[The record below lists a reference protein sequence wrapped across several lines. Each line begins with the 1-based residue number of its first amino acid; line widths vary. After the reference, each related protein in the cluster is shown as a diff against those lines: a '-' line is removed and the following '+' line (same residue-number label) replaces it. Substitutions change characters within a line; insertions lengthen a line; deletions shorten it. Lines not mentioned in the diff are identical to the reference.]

1 MGTRTTFGAMHNEPS
16 SATSTPRRPLVPGPV
31 IALAWLLFSGFMVL
45 LMFAQNIS
53 AGTPTHWGETLGG
66 RLLHGLLWGLLTPV
80 VFALAQRFDLTERRH
95 RLSHLLVHAAASYGL
110 TLVYR
115 LAYAGLMSV
124 FGVLPG
130 GFSLGTVLVNAN
142 NWVPIYWMLLC
153 MAYAVQYREQFR
165 QGQVQAAQLE
175 TQLVQAQLQAL
186 KMQLQPHFLFN
197 SLNAVSALMGT
208 DVKAARRM
216 LAQLSQFLR
225 LVLDGSDTQEVTLA
239 QELHLT
245 RLYLEIEQ
253 TRFPDR
259 LAVAY
264 HIAPG
269 TEAAILPALLLQP
282 VVENAVRH
290 GLAPQAGVGEL
301 AISAQQ
307 QADRLI
313 VQVQDPG
320 RGTTDT
326 AVRGIGLRNLES
338 RLATRYGTDYAVTVE
353 TAPGQGY
360 CLRLS
365 LPFQAAGPANS
376 APLAA

>member
-1 MGTRTTFGAMHNEPS
+1 MHNQQPS
-16 SATSTPRRPLVPGPV
+16 AVPVLQRPVVSGPV

-45 LMFAQNIS
+45 LIFGQNLS
-53 AGTPTHWGETLGG
+53 AGAPTDWGEALGG
-66 RLLHGLLWGLLTPV
+66 RLLHGLIWGLLTPV
-80 VFALAQRFDLTERRH
+80 VFALAARFDLTERRY
-95 RLSHLLVHAAASYGL
+95 RLSTLLVHAAASYGL
-110 TLVYR
+110 TLTYR
-115 LAYAGLMSV
+115 LTYAGTMTA
-124 FGVLPG
+124 FGALPG
-130 GFSLGTVLVNAN
+130 GFSLVKVVANAN
-142 NWVPIYWMLLC
+142 TWVPIYWMLLC
-153 MAYAVQYREQFR
+153 MAYAVQYRERFR

-225 LVLDGSDTQEVTLA
+225 LVLEGSDAQEVTLT

-264 HIAPG
+264 DIAPG
-269 TEAAILPALLLQP
+269 TESALLPALLLQP

-301 AISAQQ
+301 AISAWQ
-307 QADRLI
+307 QADRLL
-313 VQVQDPG
+313 VLVQDNG
-320 RGTTDT
+320 RGTADT
-326 AVRGIGLRNLES
+326 AARGIGLRNLES
-338 RLATRYGTDYAVTVE
+338 RLATRYGPDYAVTVA
-353 TAPGQGY
+353 TAPGRGY
-360 CLRLS
+360 CLQLS
-365 LPFQAAGPANS
+365 LPFQTAPPAGPLPSIA
-376 APLAA
+376 

>member
-1 MGTRTTFGAMHNEPS
+1 MHTPQPNV
-16 SATSTPRRPLVPGPV
+16 TSMLRRPLVPGPV

-45 LMFAQNIS
+45 LVFAQNLS

-80 VFALAQRFDLTERRH
+80 VFALATRFDLTEHRR
-95 RLSHLLVHAAASYGL
+95 RLANLLVHATASYGL
-110 TLVYR
+110 TLLYR
-115 LAYAGLMSV
+115 LAYAGLMTL
-124 FGVLPG
+124 GEALPS
-130 GFSLGTVLVNAN
+130 GFSLGTALVNAN
-142 NWVPIYWMLLC
+142 TWVPIYWMLLG
-153 MAYAVQYREQFR
+153 MAYAVQYRERFR

-225 LVLDGSDTQEVTLA
+225 LVLDGSEAQEVTLA

-259 LAVAY
+259 LALRCLKVV
-264 HIAPG
+264 
-269 TEAAILPALLLQP
+269 LL
-282 VVENAVRH
+282 
-290 GLAPQAGVGEL
+290 
-301 AISAQQ
+301 
-307 QADRLI
+307 
-313 VQVQDPG
+313 
-320 RGTTDT
+320 T
-326 AVRGIGLRNLES
+326 
-338 RLATRYGTDYAVTVE
+338 
-353 TAPGQGY
+353 
-360 CLRLS
+360 
-365 LPFQAAGPANS
+365 
-376 APLAA
+376 

>member
-1 MGTRTTFGAMHNEPS
+1 MHIRLGPS
-16 SATSTPRRPLVPGPV
+16 SNQKKLALVPGPV

-45 LMFAQNIS
+45 LVFAQNLS

-80 VFALAQRFDLTERRH
+80 VFALATRFDLTERR
-95 RLSHLLVHAAASYGL
+95 RLPHLLVHAAASYGL

-115 LAYAGLMSV
+115 LAYAGVMTV
-124 FGVLPG
+124 FGAQPS
-130 GFSLGTVLVNAN
+130 GFSLGQVIVNAN
-142 NWVPIYWMLLC
+142 TWVPIYWMLLC
-153 MAYAVQYREQFR
+153 MAYAVQYRERFR

-245 RLYLEIEQ
+245 RLYLEVEQ

-264 HIAPG
+264 RIAPG
-269 TEAAILPALLLQP
+269 TEAALLPALLLQP

-301 AISAQQ
+301 AISALQ

-313 VQVQDPG
+313 VQVQDNG
-320 RGTTDT
+320 RGTADT

-338 RLATRYGTDYAVTVE
+338 RLATRYGADYAVTVE

-376 APLAA
+376 VPL

>member
-1 MGTRTTFGAMHNEPS
+1 MRSAG
-16 SATSTPRRPLVPGPV
+16 ATSSNQNKPALVTGPV

-45 LMFAQNIS
+45 LMFGQNLS
-53 AGTPTHWGETLGG
+53 VGTPTHWGETLGG
-66 RLLHGLLWGLLTPV
+66 RLLHGLLWGLLTPL
-80 VFALAQRFDLTERRH
+80 VFALATRFDLTERRH
-95 RLSHLLVHAAASYGL
+95 RLPHLLVHAAASYGL
-110 TLVYR
+110 ALVFR
-115 LAYAGLMSV
+115 LVYAGLMTV
-124 FGVLPG
+124 FGAQPG
-130 GFSLGTVLVNAN
+130 AFSLPTVILNAN
-142 NWVPIYWMLLC
+142 NWVPVYWMLLC
-153 MAYAVQYREQFR
+153 VAYAVQYRERFR

-225 LVLDGSDTQEVTLA
+225 LVLEGSDTQEVTLA

-259 LAVAY
+259 LTVAY

-269 TEAAILPALLLQP
+269 TEAALLPALLLQP

-301 AISAQQ
+301 AISARQ

-313 VQVQDPG
+313 VQVQDNG

-338 RLATRYGTDYAVTVE
+338 RLATRYGADYAVTVE

-360 CLRLS
+360 CLQLS
-365 LPFQAAGPANS
+365 LPFQAAVPANPNS
-376 APLAA
+376 LPA

>member
-1 MGTRTTFGAMHNEPS
+1 MHNEQPLAAS
-16 SATSTPRRPLVPGPV
+16 MPRRPLVPGPV

-45 LMFAQNIS
+45 LVFAQNLS

-80 VFALAQRFDLTERRH
+80 VFALAQRFDLTEPRR
-95 RLSHLLVHAAASYGL
+95 RLANLLVHAAASYGL

-115 LAYAGLMSV
+115 LAYAGLMTL
-124 FGVLPG
+124 FGALPG
-130 GFSLGTVLVNAN
+130 AFSLPQVLVNAN
-142 NWVPIYWMLLC
+142 TWVPIYWMLLC

-301 AISAQQ
+301 AISARQ

-313 VQVQDPG
+313 VQVQDNG
-320 RGTTDT
+320 RGTADT

-365 LPFQAAGPANS
+365 LPFQAAVPANS

>member
-1 MGTRTTFGAMHNEPS
+1 MHTQQPNAPS
-16 SATSTPRRPLVPGPV
+16 MSRRPLVPGPV

-45 LMFAQNIS
+45 LVFAQNLS

-80 VFALAQRFDLTERRH
+80 VFALATRFDLTEPRR
-95 RLSHLLVHAAASYGL
+95 LANLLVHAAASYGL

-115 LAYAGLMSV
+115 LAYAELMMLV
-124 FGVLPG
+124 GALPG
-130 GFSLGTVLVNAN
+130 GFSLGTVFANAN
-142 NWVPIYWMLLC
+142 TWVPIYWMLLC
-153 MAYAVQYREQFR
+153 MAYAVQYRERFR

-225 LVLDGSDTQEVTLA
+225 LVLEGSDTQEVTLA

-253 TRFPDR
+253 TRFPTAWPWLTTLTPAR
-259 LAVAY
+259 R
-264 HIAPG
+264 PPSC
-269 TEAAILPALLLQP
+269 LPC
-282 VVENAVRH
+282 
-290 GLAPQAGVGEL
+290 
-301 AISAQQ
+301 SC
-307 QADRLI
+307 
-313 VQVQDPG
+313 
-320 RGTTDT
+320 
-326 AVRGIGLRNLES
+326 S
-338 RLATRYGTDYAVTVE
+338 R
-353 TAPGQGY
+353 
-360 CLRLS
+360 
-365 LPFQAAGPANS
+365 
-376 APLAA
+376 

>member
-1 MGTRTTFGAMHNEPS
+1 M
-16 SATSTPRRPLVPGPV
+16 PGPV

-45 LMFAQNIS
+45 LMFAQNLS
-53 AGTPTHWGETLGG
+53 AGTPTHWGETLVG

-80 VFALAQRFDLTERRH
+80 VFALATRFDLTERH
-95 RLSHLLVHAAASYGL
+95 RRLPSLLMHAAASYGL
-110 TLVYR
+110 TLAYR
-115 LAYAGLMSV
+115 LAYAGIMTV

-130 GFSLGTVLVNAN
+130 NFSLATVIVNAN
-142 NWVPIYWMLLC
+142 TWVPIYWMLLG
-153 MAYAVQYREQFR
+153 MAYAVQYRERFR

-225 LVLDGSDTQEVTLA
+225 LVLEGSDTQEVTLA

-259 LAVAY
+259 LTVAY

-269 TEAAILPALLLQP
+269 TEAALLPALLLQP

-301 AISAQQ
+301 AISARQ
-307 QADRLI
+307 QANRLI
-313 VQVQDPG
+313 VQVQDNG
-320 RGTTDT
+320 RGATDT
-326 AVRGIGLRNLES
+326 AIRGIGLRNLES
-338 RLATRYGTDYAVTVE
+338 RLATRYGADYTLHVE
-353 TAPGQGY
+353 TAPEQGY
-360 CLRLS
+360 CLLLS
-365 LPFQAAGPANS
+365 LPFQTATLTDS
-376 APLAA
+376 SPLTA

>member
-1 MGTRTTFGAMHNEPS
+1 MHNQQPT
-16 SATSTPRRPLVPGPV
+16 AASTPRQPLVPGPV

-45 LMFAQNIS
+45 LVFGQNIS
-53 AGTPTHWGETLGG
+53 AGTPTNWGETLGG

-80 VFALAQRFDLTERRH
+80 VFALATRFDLTERRR
-95 RLSHLLVHAAASYGL
+95 RLLLNLLVHAAASYGL

-115 LAYAGLMSV
+115 LAYAGLMAA
-124 FGVLPG
+124 FGELPG
-130 GFSLGTVLVNAN
+130 GFSLAKVIVNAN
-142 NWVPIYWMLLC
+142 TWVPIYWMLLC
-153 MAYAVQYREQFR
+153 MAYAVQYRERYR

-307 QADRLI
+307 EADRLI
-313 VQVQDPG
+313 VQVQDNG
-320 RGTTDT
+320 RGTDDT

-338 RLATRYGTDYAVTVE
+338 RLATRYGADYAVSVE

-365 LPFQAAGPANS
+365 LPF
-376 APLAA
+376 LAAAPSTLAA

>member
-1 MGTRTTFGAMHNEPS
+1 MPKQPPPVA
-16 SATSTPRRPLVPGPV
+16 STPRRPLVPGPV

-45 LMFAQNIS
+45 LMFAQNLS
-53 AGTPTHWGETLGG
+53 AGTPTNWGETLGG

-80 VFALAQRFDLTERRH
+80 VFALATRFDLTERR
-95 RLSHLLVHAAASYGL
+95 RLLPKLLVHAAASYGL
-110 TLVYR
+110 TLAYR
-115 LAYAGLMSV
+115 LAYAGLMAT
-124 FGVLPG
+124 FGELPG
-130 GFSLGTVLVNAN
+130 GFSLVKVIANAN
-142 NWVPIYWMLLC
+142 TWVPIYWMLLC
-153 MAYAVQYREQFR
+153 MAYAVQYRERYR

-269 TEAAILPALLLQP
+269 TEGAILPALLLQP

-290 GLAPQAGVGEL
+290 GLAPQAGAGEL
-301 AISAQQ
+301 AISAAQE
-307 QADRLI
+307 ADRLI
-313 VQVQDPG
+313 VQVQDNG

-338 RLATRYGTDYAVTVE
+338 RLATRYGADYAVSVE

-360 CLRLS
+360 RLRLS
-365 LPFQAAGPANS
+365 LPFQAAAGP

>member
-1 MGTRTTFGAMHNEPS
+1 MHNEQS
-16 SATSTPRRPLVPGPV
+16 NATSTPRRPLVPGPV

-45 LMFAQNIS
+45 LVFAQNLS

-80 VFALAQRFDLTERRH
+80 VFALATRFDLTEHRR
-95 RLSHLLVHAAASYGL
+95 RLANLLVHAAASYSL
-110 TLVYR
+110 TLFYR
-115 LAYAGLMSV
+115 LAYAGLMAL
-124 FGVLPG
+124 FGALPG

-142 NWVPIYWMLLC
+142 TWVPIYWMLLC
-153 MAYAVQYREQFR
+153 MAYAVQYRERFR

-186 KMQLQPHFLFN
+186 RMQLQPHFLFN

-264 HIAPG
+264 HIDPG
-269 TEAAILPALLLQP
+269 AEAAILPALLLQP

-290 GLAPQAGVGEL
+290 GLAPQAGVGKL
-301 AISAQQ
+301 AISARQ

-313 VQVQDPG
+313 VQVQDNG

-338 RLATRYGTDYAVTVE
+338 RLATRYGTDYAVHVE

-360 CLRLS
+360 CLQVS
-365 LPFQAAGPANS
+365 LPFQAAGPA
-376 APLAA
+376 PLAA

>member
-1 MGTRTTFGAMHNEPS
+1 MHNEQPY
-16 SATSTPRRPLVPGPV
+16 ATLMPRRPLVPGPA

-45 LMFAQNIS
+45 LVFAQNLS
-53 AGTPTHWGETLGG
+53 AGTPTHWGKTLGG

-80 VFALAQRFDLTERRH
+80 VFVLATRFDLTEPRR
-95 RLSHLLVHAAASYGL
+95 RLANLLVHATASYGL
-110 TLVYR
+110 TLGYR
-115 LAYAGLMSV
+115 LAYAGLMAAC
-124 FGVLPG
+124 GELPG
-130 GFSLGTVLVNAN
+130 GFSLTQVIVNAN
-142 NWVPIYWMLLC
+142 TWLLC
-153 MAYAVQYREQFR
+153 MAYAVQYRERYR

-197 SLNAVSALMGT
+197 SLNAVSSLMGS

-264 HIAPG
+264 HIGPG

-301 AISAQQ
+301 AISARHE
-307 QADRLI
+307 ADRLI
-313 VQVQDPG
+313 VQVQDNG
-320 RGTTDT
+320 RGAAAT

-338 RLATRYGTDYAVTVE
+338 RLATRYGTDYAVSVE
-353 TAPGQGY
+353 TAPGRGY

-365 LPFQAAGPANS
+365 LPFQAAGPA
-376 APLAA
+376 PLAA

>member
-1 MGTRTTFGAMHNEPS
+1 M
-16 SATSTPRRPLVPGPV
+16 PGPV

-45 LMFAQNIS
+45 LIFVQNLS
-53 AGTPTHWGETLGG
+53 AGTPTDWREALGG
-66 RLLHGLLWGLLTPV
+66 RLLHGLIWGLLTPM
-80 VFALAQRFDLTERRH
+80 VFALATRFDLTERRH
-95 RLSHLLVHAAASYGL
+95 LLLKLLVHAGASYGL
-110 TLVYR
+110 TLAYR
-115 LAYAGLMSV
+115 LVYAGAMAAVGALPNGFVLAGV
-124 FGVLPG
+124 FA
-130 GFSLGTVLVNAN
+130 NAN
-142 NWVPIYWMLLC
+142 TWVPIYWMLLC
-153 MAYAVQYREQFR
+153 MAYAVQYRERFR

-301 AISAQQ
+301 AISARQ
-307 QADRLI
+307 QAGRLI
-313 VQVQDPG
+313 VQVQDNG
-320 RGTTDT
+320 RGTADT

-338 RLATRYGTDYAVTVE
+338 RLATRYGTDYAVRVE

-360 CLRLS
+360 CLQLS
-365 LPFQAAGPANS
+365 LPFQAAGPLVA
-376 APLAA
+376 